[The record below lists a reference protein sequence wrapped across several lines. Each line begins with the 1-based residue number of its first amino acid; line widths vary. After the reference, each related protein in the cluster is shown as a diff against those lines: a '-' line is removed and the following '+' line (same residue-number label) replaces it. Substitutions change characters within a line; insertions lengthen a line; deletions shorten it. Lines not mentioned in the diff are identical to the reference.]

1 MRARS
6 RFALDIALAVGL
18 LAAYRPTW
26 TGISLHQWLSIAIIA
41 PLLAHLVVNWQWTL
55 RVLRTF
61 VHRLLSASRLNFAID
76 AALLVS
82 TVAVMLSGF
91 MVSPLLLSP
100 LGIQPS
106 NPLVWHELHLWSANA
121 TIALFAIHAA
131 MHWRWFVA
139 TAQRLAASTDTP
151 RRNHVAPV
159 AETIA
164 SGRDRR
170 GLPDPPQPCGVACGA
185 GGCRA
190 GGCAAGRLG
199 ARRHRC
205 AGSGHLRRG
214 RRGQPSAGIRG
225 AVLGFATRT
234 RGVDRPAGLSAHGVQ
249 GFALPRRVRAER
261 RDLLRAQAYRRQKA
275 RDEGVREQRRAG
287 SRDCDQRQER
297 RFGEELGEEQA
308 QGRRRGT
315 QAGRTRSRIPR
326 GGRRQG
332 VQACRREE
340 ARHGVPAHGLHRFQ
354 LPRRTP
360 RERGVLLPLTAER
373 VGSSHLRRGSRIRY
387 GVRENTSVE
396 HAITLGITT

>member
-164 SGRDRR
+164 SARPMAHAETDAATAVASPTRR
-170 GLPDPPQPCGVACGA
+170 
-185 GGCRA
+185 
-190 GGCAAGRLG
+190 
-199 ARRHRC
+199 
-205 AGSGHLRRG
+205 S
-214 RRGQPSAGIRG
+214 
-225 AVLGFATRT
+225 
-234 RGVDRPAGLSAHGVQ
+234 
-249 GFALPRRVRAER
+249 
-261 RDLLRAQAYRRQKA
+261 
-275 RDEGVREQRRAG
+275 
-287 SRDCDQRQER
+287 
-297 RFGEELGEEQA
+297 
-308 QGRRRGT
+308 
-315 QAGRTRSRIPR
+315 
-326 GGRRQG
+326 
-332 VQACRREE
+332 
-340 ARHGVPAHGLHRFQ
+340 
-354 LPRRTP
+354 
-360 RERGVLLPLTAER
+360 R
-373 VGSSHLRRGSRIRY
+373 VGSRAAQAAAERAAALRVVSVLGVTGALGLAIFAGVGVASPLLASAAQSSASQPVHVASTGLRVCPRTGCKASRCHGEYGQSAETFYGLKRTVARKRATKASASSVAQAPATVTSAKSGASAKNSARSRRKVAAAAPKRAAHAAASHAVGAAKVSKPAAVKKRVMVCPHTGCTASSCHGAHHESAASY
-387 GVRENTSVE
+387 Y
-396 HAITLGITT
+396 H